1 VLRALINGNAALRS
15 DAATPR
21 FQRNCMTHSNLFS
34 GARAVFR
41 PAALAVLPALL
52 LSGCATVTPDGG
64 FDAVAQLAQARLGK
78 EARIVRNDDDQRALD
93 SLVTAKLQ
101 APLQID
107 DAVQIA
113 LLNSRTLQA
122 TYWDVGIA
130 QADLVQA
137 GRLRNPSFSYQRTRA
152 GSDIEIERSLGFNF
166 LTALTAPLARRIE
179 TRRFEQAKLL
189 VAGQMLQHA
198 LATKRA
204 WVEAVAAMQGV
215 AYARQ
220 VNEAAQ
226 LSSELT
232 GRMAQVGNSSQLDLA
247 REQAFQADAAAALV
261 RAQKNAVAASETL
274 TRLMGLS
281 GANTAFRLP
290 DRLPDLPPAP
300 LDLPDVEGIALRER
314 LDIQA
319 AELGASHTAQA
330 LGLTR
335 VTRFINVL
343 DLDYVRN
350 SKSGESTA
358 PGYAITLELPLFDW
372 GTARVAKAEALYMQ
386 QVNTVAQAAI
396 DARSEARQGYL
407 DYRSSYDLARH
418 YRDQVIPLRKKISD
432 ETMLRYNGML
442 MSVFELLADARDQAT
457 AVNGAIDAL
466 KEFWLAQTNLEA
478 ALGGRLPAPVKGTP

>member
-1 VLRALINGNAALRS
+1 M
-15 DAATPR
+15 
-21 FQRNCMTHSNLFS
+21 FW
-34 GARAVFR
+34 
-41 PAALAVLPALL
+41 PAALAAISSIL
-52 LSGCATVTPDGG
+52 LSGCAAVTPDGG
-64 FDAVAQLAQARLGK
+64 FDKVAQVAADRLGK
-78 EARIVRNDDDQRALD
+78 DARIVRNDDEQRALD
-93 SLVTAKLQ
+93 SLVTAQLR
-101 APLQID
+101 APLQVD

-113 LLNSRTLQA
+113 LLNNRTLQA
-122 TYWDVGIA
+122 TYWSVGIA

-137 GRLRNPSFSYQRTRA
+137 GRLQNPSFSFQRTRA
-152 GSDIEIERSLGFNF
+152 GGDIEIERSLGLNF
-166 LTALTAPLARRIE
+166 FTVLTAPLARRIE
-179 TRRFEQAKLL
+179 TRRFEQARLL

-198 LATKRA
+198 FATKRA
-204 WVEAVAAMQGV
+204 YVEAVAAVQGV

-232 GRMAQVGNSSQLDLA
+232 GRMAQAGNASQLDLA
-247 REQAFQADAAAALV
+247 REQAFQADAAASLA
-261 RAQKNAVAASETL
+261 RAQKNAVASREAL

-290 DRLPDLPPAP
+290 DRLPDLPAAP

-319 AELGASHTAQA
+319 AQLGAAHTAQA

-343 DLDYVRN
+343 DLEYVRN

-372 GTARVAKAEALYMQ
+372 GSGRVAKAEALYMQ
-386 QVNTVAQAAI
+386 QVNTVAQAVI

-407 DYRSSYDLARH
+407 DYRSAYDLARH

-442 MSVFELLADARDQAT
+442 MSVFELLADARDQST
-457 AVNGAIDAL
+457 AANGYIDAV
-466 KEFWLAQTNLEA
+466 KEFWLAQASLEA

>member
-1 VLRALINGNAALRS
+1 MSARFPLVAMAAML
-15 DAATPR
+15 
-21 FQRNCMTHSNLFS
+21 
-34 GARAVFR
+34 V
-41 PAALAVLPALL
+41 
-52 LSGCATVTPDGG
+52 SGCAAITPDGG
-64 FDAVAQLAQARLGK
+64 FDSVAQVATDRLGK
-78 EARIVRNDDDQRALD
+78 DARIVRNDADQRALD
-93 SLVTAKLQ
+93 SLVAAKLQ

-113 LLNSRTLQA
+113 LLNNRTLQA

-137 GRLRNPSFSYQRTRA
+137 GRLQNPSFSFQRTRA
-152 GSDIEIERSLGFNF
+152 GSDIDIERALGLNF
-166 LTALTAPLARRIE
+166 LTVLTAPLARRIE
-179 TRRFEQAKLL
+179 TRRFEQARLV

-198 LATKRA
+198 AATKRA
-204 WVEAVAAMQGV
+204 YVEAVAAVQGV
-215 AYARQ
+215 AYAQQ

-232 GRMAQVGNSSQLDLA
+232 GRMAQAGNASQLDLA

-261 RAQKNAVAASETL
+261 RAQKTAVASRETL
-274 TRLMGLS
+274 TRLMGLW
-281 GANTAFRLP
+281 GANTAYRLP
-290 DRLPDLPPAP
+290 DRLPDLPQAP
-300 LDLPDVEGIALRER
+300 LDMPDVESIALRER

-319 AELGASHTAQA
+319 TKLRAEHTAQA

-343 DLDYVRN
+343 DLEYVRN
-350 SKSGESTA
+350 GKSGETTA

-372 GTARVAKAEALYMQ
+372 GTARVARAEALYMQ
-386 QVNTVAQAAI
+386 QVNTVAQTAI
-396 DARSEARQGYL
+396 DARSEARQSYL

-442 MSVFELLADARDQAT
+442 MSVFELLADSREQAA
-457 AVNGAIDAL
+457 AVNGYIEAL
-466 KEFWLAQTNLEA
+466 RDFWLAQTNLEA
-478 ALGGRLPAPVKGTP
+478 ALGGRLPPAQKGQS

>member
-1 VLRALINGNAALRS
+1 MTNLIR
-15 DAATPR
+15 
-21 FQRNCMTHSNLFS
+21 FS

-41 PAALAVLPALL
+41 PAVLAALPALL
-52 LSGCATVTPDGG
+52 LAGCAAVTPDGG
-64 FDAVAQLAQARLGK
+64 FDSVAQVANARLGK
-78 EARIVRNDDDQRALD
+78 DARIVRNDDDQRALE
-93 SLVTAKLQ
+93 SLVRTKLQ
-101 APLQID
+101 APLQVD

-113 LLNSRTLQA
+113 LLNNRTLQA

-137 GRLRNPSFSYQRTRA
+137 GRLQNPSFSFLRTRA
-152 GSDIEIERSLGFNF
+152 GSDIEIERSLGLNF

-189 VAGQMLQHA
+189 VAGQTLQHA
-198 LATKRA
+198 FATKRA
-204 WVEAVAAMQGV
+204 WVEAVAAVQSV
-215 AYARQ
+215 AYASQ
-220 VNEAAQ
+220 VDEAAQ
-226 LSSELT
+226 LSRDLT
-232 GRMAQVGNSSQLDLA
+232 GRMAEVGNASQLDLA

-261 RAQKNAVAASETL
+261 RARKNAVASRETL

-300 LDLPDVEGIALRER
+300 LDLPDVESIAVRER

-319 AELGASHTAQA
+319 ATLGAARTAQA

-372 GTARVAKAEALYMQ
+372 GTARIAKAEALYMQ
-386 QVNTVAQAAI
+386 QVNTVAQATI

-442 MSVFELLADARDQAT
+442 ISVFELLADARDQAT
-457 AVNGAIDAL
+457 AANGAIDAL